1 LGASGI
7 VAEKYVVNTS
17 PRLDEESFTRLLAA
31 AYVMQ
36 EHQDRVRA
44 KLPATDFAQV
54 ISQIVDT
61 QHLVQ
66 TRKLGTDAALDLIAD
81 RIQKL
86 SPAAGAAIG
95 LLDEFD
101 HDILDYR
108 AVSGTASDMKGRRV
122 QAQAS
127 VSAQCLKTGEKLRC
141 PLAEADPRLDED
153 LRGKVNARSLFVV
166 PVYYEGKVA
175 GTIELFFSE
184 ASAFDETDVR
194 ATELMA
200 GLVTEVLAQASELKL
215 KRELAA
221 ERASVLLALER
232 IKPQLER
239 LNGEQSAFLDKVAGV
254 KGEAGVCHAC
264 GHVLAEDEHACG
276 ECGELRE
283 SEKHRGKELQGKW
296 AAMWERQKELRDSS
310 LAGNREDD
318 VVEPDEP
325 AVYEPGA
332 LSESARANGA
342 NGYHAHKDEL
352 PAWSAAP
359 SDAADQVFW
368 ESDESQNAQPLPE
381 AGEAAMPATPPTSL
395 VPSWGMTEEQPESDL
410 VSRVR
415 NWLKAALEESPWKE
429 RLQGMWLTR
438 RGDVSLA
445 AAGAVVLIAL
455 IWGLWPHRAVTAA
468 VPNDQVTATQG
479 RKRRIKPP
487 APQLS
492 AFEKVLVGL
501 GLAEPPPAPA
511 YMGDPNVNVWVDLQ
525 SALYYCP
532 GAELY
537 GKTEKGKITTQA
549 DAQQDQFEPAFR
561 KPCD

>member
-1 LGASGI
+1 
-7 VAEKYVVNTS
+7 VAEKQVINAS

-44 KLPATDFAQV
+44 KLPATDFGQV

-66 TRKLGTDAALDLIAD
+66 TRKLDTEAALDLIAD
-81 RIQKL
+81 RLRKL
-86 SPAAGAAIG
+86 SGATGAAIG
-95 LLDEFD
+95 LLDELD
-101 HDILDYR
+101 QSILDYR
-108 AVSGTASDMKGRRV
+108 AVMGTASSLKGRRV
-122 QAQAS
+122 PVNAS
-127 VSAQCLKTGEKLRC
+127 VSASTLKTGEKLRC
-141 PLAEADPRLDED
+141 PVAEADPRLSADVRSGVGAE
-153 LRGKVNARSLFVV
+153 SLFVV

-175 GTIELFFSE
+175 GSIELFFSE
-184 ASAFDETDVR
+184 SSAFGEGDVR

-200 GLVTEVLAQASELKL
+200 GLVTEVLAQASESKL

-239 LNGEQSAFLDKVAGV
+239 LNGEQSAALEKTTQT
-254 KGEAGVCHAC
+254 KGEASVVCHAC
-264 GHVLAEDEHACG
+264 GHVLAEDEHSCG
-276 ECGELRE
+276 ECGESRE
-283 SEKHRGKELQGKW
+283 SEKPRGKELQGKW
-296 AAMWERQKELRDSS
+296 AAMWDRQKQELAEVPVD
-310 LAGNREDD
+310 REDELPEE
-318 VVEPDEP
+318 VGP
-325 AVYEPGA
+325 A
-332 LSESARANGA
+332 LSESAPSANGA
-342 NGYHAHKDEL
+342 NGYHNQDES
-352 PAWSAAP
+352 PAWSGAHSDP
-359 SDAADQVFW
+359 SDHVFW
-368 ESDESQNAQPLPE
+368 ETDENQRALSLPE
-381 AGEAAMPATPPTSL
+381 AGAAPVPAARPHALTS
-395 VPSWGMTEEQPESDL
+395 SWDMGDEQPESNL
-410 VSRVR
+410 AS
-415 NWLKAALEESPWKE
+415 WLPDWLRAAVEKLSENE
-429 RLQGMWLTR
+429 RLQRLWLTH
-438 RGDVSLA
+438 RGDLSLA
-445 AAGAVVLIAL
+445 AAGLVVVVAL

-468 VPNDQVTATQG
+468 QTNDQVTATQP

-487 APQLS
+487 EPQLS

-532 GAELY
+532 GSELY